1 MFFVFDGIDGAGK
14 STQMRLFTQWLEQQ
28 GIACRTCHDPG
39 TTELGNRVRGLLL
52 GRHEIPIHMR
62 TEMLLFMSARCQL
75 VEEVIRPALRDGLAV
90 VCDRYVFSTVVYQGH
105 AGDLDPDQIWTVN
118 RVATDGLMPELTF
131 ILDLPWEV
139 VEQRL
144 GADRDRME
152 SRGEEY
158 FRRVREGYLA
168 EAARWPTGVEVVDAS
183 GSVDQVQEQ
192 IRRAAAPIVNK
203 YKKAETGGGQTEGAP

>member
-14 STQMRLFTQWLEQQ
+14 STQMHLFTEWLEEQ
-28 GIACRTCHDPG
+28 GITCRTCHDPG
-39 TTELGNRVRGLLL
+39 TTELGNRVRQLLL

-75 VEEVIRPALRDGLAV
+75 VEEVIRPALCDGMTV

-105 AGDLDPDQIWTVN
+105 AGDLDPEQIWTVN
-118 RVATDGLMPELTF
+118 RVATDGLMPDLTF

-144 GADRDRME
+144 GANRDRME
-152 SRGEEY
+152 SRGEAY
-158 FRRVREGYLA
+158 FRRVRDGYLA
-168 EAARWPTGVEVVDAS
+168 EAARWPAGVEVVDAS
-183 GSVDQVQEQ
+183 GSIEQVQNQ
-192 IRRAAAPIVNK
+192 IRAAAEPIVRK
-203 YKKAETGGGQTEGAP
+203 WKAAEMDSGPKGEAR